1 MAIQLIS
8 AKDAALANGIKTLI
22 YGPAGAGKT
31 VFCTTAPADEKT
43 LIISAEAGLLSIQ
56 DADYVDVCQVKS
68 MDELGEVFT
77 LLKGEHPY
85 KWVCLDS
92 ISEIAEVVLAI
103 EKAKTK
109 DPRQA
114 YGALID
120 QMTRIIRG
128 FRDLPLNVVM
138 TAKMERVNDESTN
151 TLLFMPSMPG
161 QKLAQSLPYFFD
173 EVFALRIIKA
183 QDGTSERSLQTSRCI
198 QYEAKDRSGKLA
210 QYEYPTLANVA
221 AKIRNQQEF

>member
-1 MAIQLIS
+1 MAIKLIS
-8 AKDAALANGIKTLI
+8 ARDATLKSGIKVLI
-22 YGPAGAGKT
+22 YGPAGSGKT
-31 VFCTTAPADEKT
+31 VFCTTAPDDEKT

-56 DADYVDVCQVKS
+56 DNALVDVCVVNNI
-68 MDELGEVFT
+68 DDVLEIYNH
-77 LLKGEHPY
+77 LKTDHPY

-92 ISEIAEVVLAI
+92 ISEIAEVVLTA

-120 QMTRIIRG
+120 KMTGLIRS
-128 FRDLPLNVVM
+128 FRDLPVNVVM
-138 TAKMERVNDESTN
+138 TAKMDRVNDEHQN

-161 QKLAQSLPYFFD
+161 ARLAQSLAYYFD
-173 EVFALRIIKA
+173 EVFCIRLTKNA
-183 QDGTSERSLQTSRCI
+183 DGVIERSLQTSRDI

-210 QYEYPTLANVA
+210 PYESPDLANIA
-221 AKIRNQQEF
+221 DKIRN

>member
-1 MAIQLIS
+1 MAIKLIS
-8 AKDAALANGIKTLI
+8 AREAALAGGIKVLI

-31 VFCTTAPADEKT
+31 VFCTTAPEGEKT

-56 DADYVDVCQVKS
+56 HADQVDVCVVS
-68 MDELGEVFT
+68 NLGDVGEIYEH
-77 LLKGEHPY
+77 LKGDHPY

-92 ISEIAEVVLAI
+92 ISEIAEVVLTS

-120 QMTRIIRG
+120 QMTALIRS
-128 FRDLPLNVVM
+128 FRDLPVNVVM
-138 TAKMERVNDESTN
+138 TAKMDRVNDDHNN

-161 QKLAQSLPYFFD
+161 ARLAQSLAYYFD
-173 EVFALRIIKA
+173 EVFCLRLTKNA
-183 QDGTSERSLQTSRCI
+183 DGVTERSLQTSRDI
-198 QYEAKDRSGKLA
+198 QYEAKDRSGKLDP
-210 QYEYPTLANVA
+210 YEYPTLANIA
-221 AKIRNQQEF
+221 AKIRN

>member
-1 MAIQLIS
+1 MAIKLIN
-8 AKDAALANGIKTLI
+8 AREAALANGIKVLI

-43 LIISAEAGLLSIQ
+43 LLISAEAGLLSIQ
-56 DADYVDVCQVKS
+56 DADHIDICQVTTIDQVS
-68 MDELGEVFT
+68 EVYN
-77 LLKGEHPY
+77 LLKGDHPY

-92 ISEIAEVVLAI
+92 ISEIAEVVLSN
-103 EKAKTK
+103 EKANSK

-120 QMTRIIRG
+120 QMTALIRG
-128 FRDLPLNVVM
+128 FRDLPVNIVM
-138 TAKMERVNDESTN
+138 TAKMERINDEFTN

-161 QKLAQSLPYFFD
+161 SKLAQSLGYFFD
-173 EVFALRIIKA
+173 EVFALRLIKNA
-183 QDGTSERSLQTSRCI
+183 DGVIERALQTSRDI

-210 QYEYPTLANVA
+210 PYEYPTLANVA
-221 AKIRNQQEF
+221 DKIRNRKEF